1 MFWSG
6 GQEIESFRLQ
16 NWSGDRKGR
25 RGPRGSL
32 IQVVISNLTNQTWA
46 FSISWSNQ
54 QNFLSPDQFC
64 KTFDLLKFDLLI
76 WHRIS
81 NVVFQSITH
90 YLKIYLVA
98 FELGALDERF
108 PALCADVDPGPV
120 RVQVFS
126 HGRVIAKHFSATFV
140 GTCDRSG
147 DLIARLPFRPWKKRF
162 L

>member
-1 MFWSG
+1 M
-6 GQEIESFRLQ
+6 
-16 NWSGDRKGR
+16 
-25 RGPRGSL
+25 
-32 IQVVISNLTNQTWA
+32 
-46 FSISWSNQ
+46 
-54 QNFLSPDQFC
+54 
-64 KTFDLLKFDLLI
+64 
-76 WHRIS
+76 S
-81 NVVFQSITH
+81 NVVFQSIKH

-147 DLIARLPFRPWKKRF
+147 DFIARLPFRPWKKKKDF
-162 L
+162 YKNFWTLFIFVYIYAI